1 MSQFPEVRRPDKEMA
16 DADARALLARGFAG
30 RLGTVDAAG
39 QPYVTP
45 LLYVWDGSELWIHN
59 TAARGHLRA
68 NVEANDRVCFE
79 VDEAGPVFAYGRFE
93 CDTSVAYESV
103 VIFGRIRV
111 VADRDAKQAF
121 CEALMA
127 KYAPSGADR
136 PAGFF
141 PRLAQITVYAI
152 TPDRITAK
160 RTPLPGIDEQW
171 PARDRSATPDA
182 VPPRNVAKTRL
193 RKSI

>member
-1 MSQFPEVRRPDKEMA
+1 MSALPEVRRPDKEMGQVEA
-16 DADARALLARGFAG
+16 HALLARGFSGA
-30 RLGTVDAAG
+30 LATVDADG

-45 LLYVWDGSELWIHN
+45 LLYVWDGAEVWVHN

-68 NVEANDRVCFE
+68 NIEANDRVCFE

-93 CDTSVAYESV
+93 CDTAVAYASV
-103 VIFGRIRV
+103 VVFGRIRV
-111 VADRDAKQAF
+111 VADRGAKQGF

-127 KYAPSGADR
+127 KYGPADATR

-152 TPDRITAK
+152 AIDRLTAK
-160 RTPLPGIDEQW
+160 RTPLPAVAEQW
-171 PARDRSATPDA
+171 PALDRSATPDA
-182 VPPRNVAKTRL
+182 RAP
-193 RKSI
+193 